1 MLPPNQSVR
10 EWQRAAW
17 HDDEARTLTV
27 VRSSHLVR
35 IAERALSLVIAAWR
49 DSATGRLARRVIVRL
64 NEQTVLER
72 ARQAGAVIAVASATA
87 LVVIRLS
94 PRPEP
99 LIWIVPAAS
108 LIGSLCLIVAA
119 RSRPSR

>member
-1 MLPPNQSVR
+1 MLPPNQSGR

-17 HDDEARTLTV
+17 RDDEARTLTV

-49 DSATGRLARRVIVRL
+49 DSVTGRLARRVIVRL
-64 NEQTVLER
+64 NEQTVVER
-72 ARQAGAVIAVASATA
+72 ARQAGVLIAVASATA
-87 LVVIRLS
+87 LVVIRLAPS
-94 PRPEP
+94 PAP

>member
-1 MLPPNQSVR
+1 MR
-10 EWQRAAW
+10 EWQRAAGMTMSP
-17 HDDEARTLTV
+17 HAEI
-27 VRSSHLVR
+27 VRASPLVK
-35 IAERALSLVIAAWR
+35 IFERALLLVIAAWR
-49 DSATGRLARRVIVRL
+49 DSVTGRLARRVIVHL
-64 NEQTVLER
+64 NEQTVLAR
-72 ARQAGAVIAVASATA
+72 VRQAGVVIAVASATA

-99 LIWIVPAAS
+99 LIWIVPAVS